1 MDKVQRI
8 IASIDRISFTFIALK
23 LLAIW
28 GSLLSY
34 GGYSL
39 QFAKF
44 KNFIYDF
51 LLPTFHRP
59 DHFFIFILI
68 NITPPIK

>member
-34 GGYSL
+34 GEDIHYNL
-39 QFAKF
+39 LNLKTLFM
-44 KNFIYDF
+44 IF
-51 LLPTFHRP
+51 LAYFP
-59 DHFFIFILI
+59 
-68 NITPPIK
+68 

>member
-51 LLPTFHRP
+51 SCLLSIGLVTF
-59 DHFFIFILI
+59 LSLY
-68 NITPPIK
+68 